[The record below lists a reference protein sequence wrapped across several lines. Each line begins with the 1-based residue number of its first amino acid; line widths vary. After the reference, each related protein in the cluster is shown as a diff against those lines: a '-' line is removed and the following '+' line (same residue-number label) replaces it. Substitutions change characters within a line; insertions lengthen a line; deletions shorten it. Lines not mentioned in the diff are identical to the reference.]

1 MKLIVGLGNPGKEY
15 DSTRH
20 NIGFMCVDNFVDNF
34 SLSSKFQGF
43 IAEVNYNGEKNLF
56 LKPTTY
62 MNESGVSVKKVMDYY
77 NISVDN
83 ILIIHD
89 DLDLEIGKQKIKCN
103 SSSGGHNGIRSIIS
117 HLKTDSFARLK
128 IGISNNKNIDTKNYV
143 LGKFTKAEME
153 ILNPIINKS
162 KDIIES
168 FINNGIEKTMN
179 IYNTK

>member
-20 NIGFMCVDNFVDNF
+20 NVGFMCVDNFVDNF

-43 IAEVNYNGEKNLF
+43 IAEIIHNGEKILF

-117 HLKTDSFARLK
+117 HLKTESFARLK
-128 IGISNNKNIDTKNYV
+128 IGISNNKNMDTKNYV

>member
-15 DSTRH
+15 DGTRH

-34 SLSSKFQGF
+34 GLSSKFQGF
-43 IAEVNYNGEKNLF
+43 IAEVIHNGEKILF

-117 HLKTDSFARLK
+117 HLKTESFARLK

-143 LGKFTKAEME
+143 LGKFTKEEME

-162 KDIIES
+162 KDIIEC